1 MSRTRNVSVSKL
13 ATLNRMTTE
22 SSGGPTARDRT
33 PEALAFAAQL
43 RAERAAAGMS
53 QDDLVAATGISKSAI
68 ARIET
73 GVRVM
78 DTAQLGKFCRAFGIS
93 LATFAIRADERMRAE
108 QEAAT
113 PPRSR
118 RNA

>member
-1 MSRTRNVSVSKL
+1 
-13 ATLNRMTTE
+13 
-22 SSGGPTARDRT
+22 
-33 PEALAFAAQL
+33 
-43 RAERAAAGMS
+43 MS

-93 LATFAIRADERMRAE
+93 LATFAIRADERMREAE
-108 QEAAT
+108 Q
-113 PPRSR
+113 SR
-118 RNA
+118 PAMRRRGASA

>member
-1 MSRTRNVSVSKL
+1 
-13 ATLNRMTTE
+13 
-22 SSGGPTARDRT
+22 
-33 PEALAFAAQL
+33 
-43 RAERAAAGMS
+43 MS

-93 LATFAIRADERMRAE
+93 LATFAIRADERMREAE
-108 QEAAT
+108 QSRPAT
-113 PPRSR
+113 R
-118 RNA
+118 RRGA

>member
-1 MSRTRNVSVSKL
+1 MSAVG
-13 ATLNRMTTE
+13 TLMAMTTDHTA
-22 SSGGPTARDRT
+22 GQPARDRT

-93 LATFAIRADERMRAE
+93 VATFAIRADERMRAE
-108 QEAAT
+108 AEQPTRPAT
-113 PPRSR
+113 R
-118 RNA
+118 RRGA

>member
-1 MSRTRNVSVSKL
+1 M
-13 ATLNRMTTE
+13 RMTTE
-22 SSGGPTARDRT
+22 QNAGQQARERT

-53 QDDLVAATGISKSAI
+53 QGDLSAATGVSVSAI

-73 GVRVM
+73 GARVM
-78 DTAQLGKFCRAFGIS
+78 DTAQLGKFCRALGIS

-108 QEAAT
+108 VEQQRPAV
-113 PPRSR
+113 R
-118 RNA
+118 RRGA

>member
-1 MSRTRNVSVSKL
+1 MG
-13 ATLNRMTTE
+13 TLTSMTTE
-22 SSGGPTARDRT
+22 HTAGQPARERT

-73 GVRVM
+73 GARVM

-93 LATFAIRADERMRAE
+93 IATFAIRADERMRDEAE
-108 QEAAT
+108 QSRPA
-113 PPRSR
+113 PRR
-118 RNA
+118 RGA

>member
-1 MSRTRNVSVSKL
+1 MSAVD
-13 ATLNRMTTE
+13 TLMAMSNE
-22 SSGGPTARDRT
+22 STGGPTARDRT

-78 DTAQLGKFCRAFGIS
+78 DTAQLGKFCRAFGITI
-93 LATFAIRADERMRAE
+93 AQFAIRADERMRADAE
-108 QEAAT
+108 SR
-113 PPRSR
+113 PSR
-118 RNA
+118 RHA

>member
-1 MSRTRNVSVSKL
+1 MS
-13 ATLNRMTTE
+13 AADTLMPMTTE
-22 SSGGPTARDRT
+22 STGGQAARDRT

-73 GVRVM
+73 GARVM

-93 LATFAIRADERMRAE
+93 IATFAVRADERMRAE
-108 QEAAT
+108 TEQRPA
-113 PPRSR
+113 R
-118 RNA
+118 RHA